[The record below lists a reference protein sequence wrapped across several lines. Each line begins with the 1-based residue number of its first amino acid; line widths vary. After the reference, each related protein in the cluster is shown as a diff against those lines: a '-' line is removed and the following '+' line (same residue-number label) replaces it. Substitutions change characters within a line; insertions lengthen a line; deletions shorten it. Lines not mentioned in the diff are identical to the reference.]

1 MTPPRPRASRAWR
14 VSVVS
19 LLALAGGLLTS
30 CVDDGGMLPTE
41 NYTYEA
47 ITLAAIDELMALPS
61 VELVEPTYDDLAQA
75 VRQALDD
82 EFGVSDWDVEGGL
95 ATGPVCS
102 GRFQRL
108 EGRSVSIMS
117 RTLDRPLEGDD
128 WMHAVDVV
136 TGVVGPEGF
145 THEVVV
151 ADQPG
156 SHQTEIFGARDSVV
170 RMYSN
175 TSFGVT
181 VESGC
186 YLRES
191 DRSAIEQFGVP
202 DPEHWRLLYP
212 DSTAIPTES

>member
-41 NYTYEA
+41 NYSDEA

-75 VRQALDD
+75 IRQALDD
-82 EFGVSDWDVEGGL
+82 EFGSSDWDVEGGL

-117 RTLDRPLEGDD
+117 RTPDRPLEGDD
-128 WMHAVDVV
+128 WTRAVDVV

-212 DSTAIPTES
+212 DSTAIPTER

>member
-1 MTPPRPRASRAWR
+1 MASPQPGVSKAWR
-14 VSVVS
+14 VNVFL

-30 CVDDGGMLPTE
+30 CVDDGATTPTE
-41 NYTYEA
+41 NYTDEA
-47 ITLAAIDELMALPS
+47 ITLAAIDELMALPG
-61 VELVEPTYDDLAQA
+61 VELVEPTYDDLAKA
-75 VRQALDD
+75 IRQALDD
-82 EFGVSDWDVEGGL
+82 EFGSSDWDVEGGL

-117 RTLDRPLEGDD
+117 RTLDRPFEGDD
-128 WMHAVDVV
+128 WTRAVDVV

-145 THEVVV
+145 AQEVVV

-156 SHQTEIFGARDSVV
+156 SHQTEIFGDRDSVV
-170 RMYSN
+170 RMYS
-175 TSFGVT
+175 TMSFGVT

-191 DRSAIEQFGVP
+191 DRSAIKQFGIP
-202 DPEHWRLLYP
+202 DPDYWRLLYP
-212 DSTAIPTES
+212 DSTAIPAER

>member
-1 MTPPRPRASRAWR
+1 MTSPRPGVSRAR
-14 VSVVS
+14 RATVVP
-19 LLALAGGLLTS
+19 LLALSCGLLTS

-41 NYTYEA
+41 NYTDEA

-75 VRQALDD
+75 IRQALDD
-82 EFGVSDWDVEGGL
+82 EFGSSDWDVEGGL

-128 WMHAVDVV
+128 WTRAVDVV